1 VLTNLTSEQQEK
13 LQTIKQS
20 LTAKIQSPLSDSNKQ
35 MSQWTHWQKLSTG
48 SQNQIKEMLAAQF
61 SNQLDKQKDK
71 LKDLFKNKFSG
82 D

>member
-1 VLTNLTSEQQEK
+1 MLTNLTSAQQEK
-13 LQTIKQS
+13 LETIKQS
-20 LTAKIQSPLSDSNKQ
+20 LTAKIQSLLSDSNKQ

-48 SQNQIKEMLAAQF
+48 SQNKIKEMLVAQF
-61 SNQLDKQKDK
+61 SNQLDKQKYK

>member
-1 VLTNLTSEQQEK
+1 MLTNLTSEQQEK

-35 MSQWTHWQKLSTG
+35 MSQWTHWQKLSNA